1 MSIKKFLIP
10 HILID
15 VIKKQARSSYDEIY
29 GWLIGYSKNDIPHIL
44 AISECKRFEQQTL
57 ISAIPHAL
65 EFQELSST
73 MPQGIGPIG
82 IYHSHP
88 ASSRLFHSH
97 TDDNTLISLTNQ
109 FENCVSIVTNGEE
122 INFYQ
127 MGKEKKTRE
136 IKVEFEE
143 PEVIDFI
150 LVAVD
155 DKFDVRVS
163 NSLLKDLNKTN
174 YIKMKIQNILIDSF
188 QKHWK
193 EFTLSKNDLNIN
205 EKVKVNEFS
214 TNDITAEPIYIKIP
228 QVTKEIISNLL
239 ILKDRDENN
248 GIIEENEYTKLDLS
262 IKTKFLIYII
272 DHNRELYDFKN
283 VIRVEFL
290 GNIMPQKLHSSVLD
304 LQSCKLGIPEDYFL
318 NYFGFFIRI
327 LSFKDKKLN
336 NLTVSKSNYEFL
348 SKLISSINSF
358 TENKMSKK
366 LQIYLAKFLSDLES
380 FSIHYDWGD
389 EIKKSI
395 NLLRINLNLNMI

>member
-1 MSIKKFLIP
+1 MIVKKFLIP
-10 HILID
+10 HSLIE
-15 VIKKQARSSYDEIY
+15 VIKKQARSSLDEIY

-109 FENCVSIVTNGEE
+109 FQNCVSIVTNGEE

-136 IKVEFEE
+136 IKVEFDE

-174 YIKMKIQNILIDSF
+174 YVKMKIQNILIDSF

-193 EFTLSKNDLNIN
+193 EFRLGHMTL
-205 EKVKVNEFS
+205 F
-214 TNDITAEPIYIKIP
+214 
-228 QVTKEIISNLL
+228 
-239 ILKDRDENN
+239 
-248 GIIEENEYTKLDLS
+248 
-262 IKTKFLIYII
+262 
-272 DHNRELYDFKN
+272 
-283 VIRVEFL
+283 
-290 GNIMPQKLHSSVLD
+290 
-304 LQSCKLGIPEDYFL
+304 
-318 NYFGFFIRI
+318 
-327 LSFKDKKLN
+327 
-336 NLTVSKSNYEFL
+336 
-348 SKLISSINSF
+348 
-358 TENKMSKK
+358 
-366 LQIYLAKFLSDLES
+366 
-380 FSIHYDWGD
+380 
-389 EIKKSI
+389 
-395 NLLRINLNLNMI
+395 

>member
-10 HILID
+10 HTLID

-29 GWLIGYSKNDIPHIL
+29 GWLIGYSKNDTPHIL

-109 FENCVSIVTNGEE
+109 FENCVSIVTNGED

-163 NSLLKDLNKTN
+163 NSLFKDLNKTN

-283 VIRVEFL
+283 IIRVEFL

-327 LSFKDKKLN
+327 LSFKDKRLN

-366 LQIYLAKFLSDLES
+366 LQIYLAKFLSDLEI